1 MSRRDPL
8 LDLLGAAAPQAR
20 KRRRGLAYWCG
31 AALGVLMLAAS
42 GAILVAAITGAV
54 WLIVSALGAIG

>member
-8 LDLLGAAAPQAR
+8 HDLLVGMTPQTR
-20 KRRRGLAYWCG
+20 ERRRGLAYWCG
-31 AALGVLMLAAS
+31 AALGVLMLAAL
-42 GAILVAAITGAV
+42 GAILVATITGAV